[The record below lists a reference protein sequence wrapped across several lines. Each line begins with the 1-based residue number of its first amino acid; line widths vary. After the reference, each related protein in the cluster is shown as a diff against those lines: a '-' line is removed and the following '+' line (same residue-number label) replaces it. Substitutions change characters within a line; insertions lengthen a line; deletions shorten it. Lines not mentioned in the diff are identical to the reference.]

1 MAFDKDSTERDAKHR
16 ILSGMLMYR
25 KAGYGLWHVLKMV
38 GEAWPKAGEELLRLQ
53 NGKRT

>member
-1 MAFDKDSTERDAKHR
+1 MPFDKRSTELDAKHR
-16 ILSGMLMYR
+16 LLTAMLMYR

-38 GEAWPKAGEELLRLQ
+38 GEMWPRAGEELLHLQ